1 MSINRN
7 IYKLFIKQGFK
18 LEIVVPKYLYFPSGK
33 KYAEPI
39 EIDDPNI
46 HYLELNTSNPRIYF
60 YKGLF
65 KVLENTK
72 PSIIILDNDPVSYL
86 SLILGLW
93 SKKKNVKLFC
103 ISCEN
108 QSLKIF
114 SSIKRRGLK
123 NLPVIISKRLILFFT
138 KRLVYCVFTI
148 NERGSNIFKKEGYNL
163 VIKIPLGFD
172 PSIFFINNT
181 IRNTIRTDLR
191 LCSNIIGYFG
201 RITPEKGIDVLLYA
215 LSELKHLD
223 WVLIMDDF
231 HDYKTEYSNI
241 LEKLIDKLDLSNRI
255 KFVTPNHHEIANFMN
270 ATDII
275 VVPSISNKY
284 WVEQYGRVAAEA
296 MACGKIVIASN
307 TGALPEIIND
317 FGFLFE
323 EKNYNELSKIIKS
336 YIINKNDST
345 KIDNYRISK
354 YALDHLSI
362 NKQFKIMNYHI
373 KDFLLNA

>member
-114 SSIKRRGLK
+114 
-123 NLPVIISKRLILFFT
+123 
-138 KRLVYCVFTI
+138 
-148 NERGSNIFKKEGYNL
+148 
-163 VIKIPLGFD
+163 
-172 PSIFFINNT
+172 
-181 IRNTIRTDLR
+181 
-191 LCSNIIGYFG
+191 
-201 RITPEKGIDVLLYA
+201 
-215 LSELKHLD
+215 
-223 WVLIMDDF
+223 
-231 HDYKTEYSNI
+231 
-241 LEKLIDKLDLSNRI
+241 
-255 KFVTPNHHEIANFMN
+255 
-270 ATDII
+270 
-275 VVPSISNKY
+275 
-284 WVEQYGRVAAEA
+284 
-296 MACGKIVIASN
+296 
-307 TGALPEIIND
+307 
-317 FGFLFE
+317 
-323 EKNYNELSKIIKS
+323 
-336 YIINKNDST
+336 
-345 KIDNYRISK
+345 
-354 YALDHLSI
+354 
-362 NKQFKIMNYHI
+362 
-373 KDFLLNA
+373 